1 MSTDDSAAQPDGEP
15 ASGAAAESSTPAESD
30 PATAGP
36 ADDVIERRSVTEIK
50 APRTVG
56 GVIYLCVLAAA
67 IGGVITAAIGPWRS
81 GVSWLAL
88 AMLAGAAARVAL
100 RTEDAGMLEV
110 RRKSFDVTIM
120 VTFGV
125 LLLILA
131 ATIPDQG

>member
-15 ASGAAAESSTPAESD
+15 REGSPAESSTSEPAPEPD
-30 PATAGP
+30 EHH
-36 ADDVIERRSVTEIK
+36 DDAERRSVTEIK
-50 APRTVG
+50 APRTLG

-67 IGGVITAAIGPWRS
+67 IGGVVTAAVGPWRS
-81 GVSWLAL
+81 GISWLAL

-125 LLLILA
+125 LLLVLA
-131 ATIPDQG
+131 ATIPDQS